1 MENFALAIAN
11 WTALSGGAT
20 ITGAL
25 VNMLK
30 SLGNLAG
37 DAANLIGLVA

>member
-1 MENFALAIAN
+1 MENFATVINN

-25 VNMLK
+25 INMLK
-30 SLGNLAG
+30 SLGNICLLYTS
-37 DAANLIGLVA
+37 DAADE

>member
-1 MENFALAIAN
+1 MENFATVINN

-25 VNMLK
+25 INMLK
-30 SLGNLAG
+30 SLGSMAG
-37 DAANLIGLVA
+37 DVANLIGLIA